1 MLVRVRVLKSN
12 ILLFFT
18 ERFPNHLS
26 WGFEPLLLVAPSAP
40 RVRTDTSNSTAV
52 VLQASSRPRTRAFV
66 YALGLGSHFA
76 ICSSKQTAV
85 PMLYIAIYGS
95 QQPGISQ
102 GSRALCSGEQYRG
115 VRVVLRVGF
124 SGMTKGWMGYRA
136 RWRSS
141 HLSGAME
148 VNGPSKVPFRL
159 PDKGRG
165 HPCHL
170 SNSSEPPQT
179 HCSTTKIL
187 VPKSTHTLTTLP
199 QRTKSLLPHTSST
212 QQKAHTHTP
221 PHCSKSSLSPSPIDT
236 QFVIVAK
243 DPHQNLIAATPT
255 HTRLSKSVSRRH
267 QRIPEQSNKTC
278 LICSIRRE
286 GSSTISRRSSSFCQ

>member
-1 MLVRVRVLKSN
+1 MRRAAQRESPPKALCGNSKHFAHFFPQHKAFVRGVCVMLVRVRVLKSN

-76 ICSSKQTAV
+76 ICSSKHTAV

-179 HCSTTKIL
+179 H
-187 VPKSTHTLTTLP
+187 KSP
-199 QRTKSLLPHTSST
+199 ENVRTRSAEAL
-212 QQKAHTHTP
+212 
-221 PHCSKSSLSPSPIDT
+221 
-236 QFVIVAK
+236 
-243 DPHQNLIAATPT
+243 
-255 HTRLSKSVSRRH
+255 RR
-267 QRIPEQSNKTC
+267 RP
-278 LICSIRRE
+278 
-286 GSSTISRRSSSFCQ
+286 RRSAPGCASRSAQFFGFTARKEGVGAEHF